1 MISTST
7 MNSPYNSGFENSPYQ
22 FKTLTFE
29 EQRKGRLAESIDEY
43 LNEGRVNGEPE
54 SVDVFY
60 ADLRACIQ
68 DLIDYH
74 GKRKDHAVSALEAIL
89 GHRPIP
95 ELGEELPMP
104 QGNRL

>member
-22 FKTLTFE
+22 YQNLSFE
-29 EQRKGRLAESIDEY
+29 EQRKARLAESIDEY
-43 LNEGRVNGEPE
+43 LNEGRANGDVE
-54 SVDVFY
+54 SVEVFY
-60 ADLRACIQ
+60 NDLRACIQ

-95 ELGEELPMP
+95 ELDETP
-104 QGNRL
+104 

>member
-1 MISTST
+1 
-7 MNSPYNSGFENSPYQ
+7 MNSPYNSGFENAPFIPSNQ
-22 FKTLTFE
+22 SFE

-43 LNEGRVNGEPE
+43 LNEGRANGDVE
-54 SVDVFY
+54 SIDVFY
-60 ADLRACIQ
+60 QDLRDCIQ

-74 GKRKDHAVSALEAIL
+74 GKRKDHAVAALEAVL

-95 ELGEELPMP
+95 ELGDEFPRP

>member
-1 MISTST
+1 MIST
-7 MNSPYNSGFENSPYQ
+7 MNSPYNSGFENSQ
-22 FKTLTFE
+22 FIRSNKSFE

-43 LNEGRVNGEPE
+43 LNEGRANGDVE
-54 SVDVFY
+54 SIDVFY
-60 ADLRACIQ
+60 QDLRDCIQ

-74 GKRKDHAVSALEAIL
+74 GKRKDHAVEALSAVL

>member
-1 MISTST
+1 MIST
-7 MNSPYNSGFENSPYQ
+7 MNNPYNSGFENSQ
-22 FKTLTFE
+22 FIRSNKSFE

-43 LNEGRVNGEPE
+43 LNEGR
-54 SVDVFY
+54 
-60 ADLRACIQ
+60 AK

-74 GKRKDHAVSALEAIL
+74 GKRKDHAVEALSAVL

-104 QGNRL
+104 QDNRL